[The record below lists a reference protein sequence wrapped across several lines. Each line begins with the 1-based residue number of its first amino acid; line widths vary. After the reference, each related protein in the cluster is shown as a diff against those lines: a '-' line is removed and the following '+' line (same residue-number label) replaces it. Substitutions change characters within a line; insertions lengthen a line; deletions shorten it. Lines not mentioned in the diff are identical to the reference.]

1 MVDKLISRIK
11 TEWITLAFSAIGI
24 FYAVVI
30 QNNNMRNDIMKEKEN
45 RIKIEAQVLALQDK
59 KLDKETFTLILTVL
73 TDLKADVRGL
83 QESFN
88 NQKK

>member
-1 MVDKLISRIK
+1 MVDKLIGRIR
-11 TEWITLAFSAIGI
+11 TEWVTLAFSAIGI

-30 QNNNMRNDIMKEKEN
+30 QNNNMKNDIMKEKEN

-83 QESFN
+83 QESLN
-88 NQKK
+88 NQRK